1 MPTYMY
7 KAVNKSGLVV
17 RNRVESASRQGLIK
31 MLKNNHLMPIEIQQV
46 SYISKRTP
54 KKQKKNITNIQEI
67 MKNVNTTQIG
77 VKSKTQTVKEKINL
91 YFAKTEKITQRDLV
105 VFTQNFYLLKK
116 ANFNN
121 IHALNTIIES
131 TENITFRG
139 ILEDILAGLEA
150 GENMYTTMEYYS
162 NVFPYIY
169 INMIKVG
176 ELSGSLTNSLEQA
189 VKYLD
194 DTEALNKNSLTNS
207 LEQAVKY
214 LDDTEAL
221 NKKLRGI
228 LIPNIIQFVLLL
240 VMLVVGT
247 LFAIPAIQGIF
258 DELGTD
264 ETLPA
269 ITLWFADFVDMAIQ
283 YWYIPTLII
292 IGIVAVI
299 LFYINTPKGKYN
311 FHYFKYKMPIFG
323 ELIFALDFSRFLK
336 AMLLNLQNGMRIQD
350 AIDVSKNVIKNYV
363 LLSIIET
370 SLNNILIGGSWVE
383 PFEKSGL
390 AKPMITEMLK
400 IGMQTDLT
408 EMMEKL
414 VEYMEIDI
422 DNIMNKIMK
431 ALPQVVYAIVGA
443 VLIFFVLVVLVPCIQ
458 VYMGNFLFSA
468 YDV

>member
-7 KAVNKSGLVV
+7 KAMTKSGVVV
-17 RNRVESASRQGLIK
+17 RNRVEFASKQNLIK
-31 MLKNNHLMPIEIQQV
+31 TLKSNDLLPISIEQI
-46 SYISKRTP
+46 SYSSKKTP
-54 KKQKKNITNIQEI
+54 KRKKKNITDIQEI
-67 MKNVNTTQIG
+67 MKNVNTTQLN
-77 VKSKTQTVKEKINL
+77 KEKKMTLSTKEKINMYL
-91 YFAKTEKITQRDLV
+91 AKTEKITQRDIV

-131 TENITFRG
+131 TENISFRG
-139 ILEDILAGLEA
+139 ILEDILAGVEA

-194 DTEALNKNSLTNS
+194 DTES
-207 LEQAVKY
+207 
-214 LDDTEAL
+214 L
-221 NKKLRGI
+221 NKKLRTI

-247 LFAIPAIQGIF
+247 LVAIPAIQGIF

-269 ITLWFADFVDMAIQ
+269 ITLWFADFINKAIK
-283 YWYIPTLII
+283 YWYLPVLII
-292 IGIVAVI
+292 VAAVAGV

-323 ELIFALDFSRFLK
+323 QLIFALDFSRLMK
-336 AMLLNLQNGMRIQD
+336 AMLLNLKNGMRIQESLE
-350 AIDVSKNVIKNYV
+350 VSKNVVKNYV
-363 LLSIIET
+363 MLSMIET
-370 SLNNILIGGSWVE
+370 SINNILIGTSWIE

-422 DNIMNKIMK
+422 DNIMRKIMQV
-431 ALPQVVYAIVGA
+431 LPQVVYAIVGV

-468 YDV
+468 YGV

>member
-7 KAVNKSGLVV
+7 KAMTKAGVVVKNKVEAASKQHLV
-17 RNRVESASRQGLIK
+17 K
-31 MLKNNHLMPIEIQQV
+31 TLKNNNLLPISIEQLAYK
-46 SYISKRTP
+46 SRKALKR
-54 KKQKKNITNIQEI
+54 QKRNVTDIQEI

-77 VKSKTQTVKEKINL
+77 SEKQRTLSTKEKINL
-91 YFAKTEKITQRDLV
+91 YFAKTEKITTRDIV

-121 IHALNTIIES
+121 IHALNTIIQS
-131 TENITFRG
+131 TENLSFRG
-139 ILEDILAGLEA
+139 ILEDILAGVEA

-176 ELSGSLTNSLEQA
+176 ELSGSLTNA
-189 VKYLD
+189 
-194 DTEALNKNSLTNS
+194 

-221 NKKLRGI
+221 NKKLRNI
-228 LIPNIIQFVLLL
+228 LIPNIIQFTLLL

-247 LFAIPAIQGIF
+247 LVAIPAIQGIF
-258 DELGTD
+258 DEIGTE

-269 ITLWFADFVDMAIQ
+269 VTLWFANFVDNLIL
-283 YWYIPTLII
+283 YWYIPVVI
-292 IGIVAVI
+292 IVAIVAGI

-323 ELIFALDFSRFLK
+323 ELIFAIDFSRLMK
-336 AMLLNLQNGMRIQD
+336 AMLLNLKNGMRIQE
-350 AIDVSKNVIKNYV
+350 ALEVSKNVAQNYV
-363 LLSIIET
+363 LLSLVET
-370 SLNNILIGGSWVE
+370 SINNILTGSSWIE

-390 AKPMITEMLK
+390 ASPMITEMLK

-414 VEYMEIDI
+414 VEYMEMDI
-422 DNIMNKIMK
+422 DNIMQKIMK
-431 ALPQVVYAIVGA
+431 VLPEVVYAIVGV

-468 YDV
+468 YGV

>member
-1 MPTYMY
+1 MATYMY
-7 KAVNKSGLVV
+7 RAVTKTGVVV
-17 RNRVESASRQGLIK
+17 RNKVESASRLTLIK
-31 MLKNNHLMPIEIQQV
+31 SLKNNGLMPISIEQM
-46 SYISKRTP
+46 SYRSENR
-54 KKQKKNITNIQEI
+54 QKKKKKNVTDIQEI
-67 MKNVNTTQIG
+67 MRNVNTTQLG
-77 VKSKTQTVKEKINL
+77 KEKSKTLTTKEKINL
-91 YFAKTEKITQRDLV
+91 YFAKSEKITTRDLV
-105 VFTQNFYLLKK
+105 IFTQNFYLLKK

-121 IHALNTIIES
+121 IHALSTIIES
-131 TENITFRG
+131 TDNLSFRG
-139 ILEDILAGLEA
+139 VLEDILAGVEA

-176 ELSGSLTNSLEQA
+176 ELSGSLTTSLQQA
-189 VKYLD
+189 VNYLD
-194 DTEALNKNSLTNS
+194 ES
-207 LEQAVKY
+207 EV
-214 LDDTEAL
+214 L
-221 NKKLRGI
+221 NKKIKSI
-228 LIPNIIQFVLLL
+228 LIPNIAQFVLLL

-247 LFAIPAIQGIF
+247 LVAIPAIQGIF

-269 ITLWFADFVDMAIQ
+269 VTLWFADFLDGVMKH
-283 YWYIPTLII
+283 WYLPVMII
-292 IGIVAVI
+292 IASVAGI

-323 ELIFALDFSRFLK
+323 QLIYALDFSRLMK
-336 AMLLNLQNGMRIQD
+336 AMLLNLKNGMRIQD
-350 AIDVSKNVIKNYV
+350 AIEVSKNVVQNYV
-363 LLSIIET
+363 MLSIIET
-370 SLNNILIGGSWVE
+370 SINNILIGQSWIE

-390 AKPMITEMLK
+390 SSTMTTEMLK

-414 VEYMEIDI
+414 VEYMDIDI

-431 ALPQVVYAIVGA
+431 ALPQVVYAIVGV

-468 YDV
+468 YGV